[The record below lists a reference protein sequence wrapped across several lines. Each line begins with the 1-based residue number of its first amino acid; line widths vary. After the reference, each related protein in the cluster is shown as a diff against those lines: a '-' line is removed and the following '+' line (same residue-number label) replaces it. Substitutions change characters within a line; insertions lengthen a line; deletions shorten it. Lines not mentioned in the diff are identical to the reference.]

1 MRLRENELKMMNSIS
16 KSPMINKKVKINDLA
31 SEYEGT
37 LNTSSKE
44 SEIIG
49 SPNSITINDSLKKQ
63 SLETDNSQS
72 PTRKNKKFIYTPK
85 QGTFLLS
92 KQQRLKG

>member
-1 MRLRENELKMMNSIS
+1 MSLRENELKMMNSLS
-16 KSPMINKKVKINDLA
+16 KSPMISKKVKINDLA

-49 SPNSITINDSLKKQ
+49 SPNSININDSFKKQ
-63 SLETDNSQS
+63 SLETDNS
-72 PTRKNKKFIYTPK
+72 
-85 QGTFLLS
+85 
-92 KQQRLKG
+92 